1 MDHAHVLC
9 FMHPNELRGRKSQFK
24 FGGRGWDE
32 LGRGGGRDR
41 SPPCIRLM
49 SSLIQEA
56 PGATSQS
63 DFNQMFI
70 MESNLI
76 KQPLLLRTRKD
87 PLMTKC

>member
-1 MDHAHVLC
+1 
-9 FMHPNELRGRKSQFK
+9 MHPNELRGRKSRLK
-24 FGGRGWDE
+24 FGGGGWDE
-32 LGRGGGRDR
+32 LRDR

-87 PLMTKC
+87 PLMKC

>member
-1 MDHAHVLC
+1 MDHEQVL
-9 FMHPNELRGRKSQFK
+9 MHPNELGGRKSRFK
-24 FGGRGWDE
+24 FGVGVCRMSCRLW
-32 LGRGGGRDR
+32 DR

-76 KQPLLLRTRKD
+76 QRLCSSSGPGRIR
-87 PLMTKC
+87 